1 MYPEQDSKEGVDE
14 EAVTKEASAKAQAKP
29 R

>member
-14 EAVTKEASAKAQAKP
+14 EFGTKEASAKAQAKP